1 MDSRSWPCPLKELGK
16 MMQRKKRNSKNKH
29 KEKGF
34 IMIVAIIIMAFLLL
48 LAVPFLFQ
56 VSSERRSAERSYQS
70 VSALSLAEAGIER
83 AIWAMNEQNTSTWNG
98 DDDLRTMAISDFQ
111 SSGGNVIGN
120 IMISIFTPEGE
131 NPVIE
136 ATGSI
141 AVGSQTMTRTVRVE
155 LQYESPIP
163 RPENAMNIFGS
174 PAKHAKLKIMD
185 HDKRQL
191 GNILISGFDDAGGP
205 DRLGLGVEDA
215 ETLTYLIEKLGKDLS
230 KHAGGD
236 MQDTIVGDPIMTYE
250 YGDEGYTFDASIG
263 LVEPSDFIDCDTMEA
278 YVQTIADDARALM
291 PTESYDLSGGGKDG
305 YDDALLD
312 PDGDGIVNLGGSE
325 DDVILFEGGKIK
337 LENHLTI
344 TGKGTLLVDGGKL
357 EFKDVASFNW
367 EGDIIVLGNEN
378 KGDAELK
385 IKKGMYDITGDIY
398 LLGSDNGKAK
408 MEFNN
413 TDTEENDSYTRLR
426 GSVLASGGSGDKS
439 KAEFKVKTG
448 DVEIDGFINMIG
460 TKTKIDLHQ
469 KHKKGGHS
477 GEWLDNDDSDIIIRG
492 GISLMVPDAAK
503 DKKEKAE
510 IKIHDHKAVELPDG
524 EMENWEGKIEIRY
537 NSDIVRAA
545 IKRFANKIGLFDRFT
560 ILSWQEMKD

>member
-1 MDSRSWPCPLKELGK
+1 MKDLR
-16 MMQRKKRNSKNKH
+16 MRNSKNKH

-56 VSSERRSAERSYQS
+56 VSSERRSTERSYQAI
-70 VSALSLAEAGIER
+70 SALSLAEAGIER

-111 SSGGNVIGN
+111 SSGGNVMGN

-131 NPVIE
+131 SPVIE
-136 ATGSI
+136 ATGSVD
-141 AVGSQTMTRTVRVE
+141 VGSQTITRTVRVG
-155 LQYESPIP
+155 LQYNSPIP

-191 GNILISGFDDAGGP
+191 GRILISGFDDAGGK

-215 ETLTYLIEKLGKDLS
+215 ETLTYLIESLGKELD
-230 KHAGGD
+230 KHGGGD
-236 MQDTIVGDPIMTYE
+236 MADTIVGDPIVEYE
-250 YGDEGYTFDASIG
+250 YGSGGKTFEASIG

-278 YVQTIADDARALM
+278 YVQAIADDARALM
-291 PTESYDLSGGGKDG
+291 VTESYDLSGGGKDG
-305 YDDALLD
+305 YDDAMLD

-344 TGKGTLLVDGGKL
+344 QGKGTLLVDGGKL
-357 EFKDVASFNW
+357 EFKDVASFTW
-367 EGDIIVLGNEN
+367 EGDIIILGNES
-378 KGDAELK
+378 KGNAEFK

-413 TDTEENDSYTRLR
+413 DDTEENDSYTRLR

-460 TKTKIDLHQ
+460 TKTKIDIHQ
-469 KHKKGGHS
+469 KHKKGGKS
-477 GEWLDNDDSDIIIRG
+477 GEWLLNDDSDIIIKG

-503 DKKEKAE
+503 DKNEKAE
-510 IKIHDHKAVELPDG
+510 IKIHAHKMPNEDILVEG

-560 ILSWQEMKD
+560 ILSWQEKKD